1 MPNGSRDAEKYFF
14 GFDLTLLFLSAKLS
28 LSSRRFVMSV
38 DIGASKSKSE
48 PNVVPLCDI
57 LLVLLIIFMVITPV
71 LQKGIDVKLPET
83 TTAGTDSGPVST
95 GAVVLTMESDQT
107 LKINQTAVELNQLE
121 MQLRDIYQTRQDKT
135 IFIRADE
142 TLQYQYVLRI
152 IDIAKGAGVE
162 VLGVIPERYT
172 TSK

>member
-1 MPNGSRDAEKYFF
+1 
-14 GFDLTLLFLSAKLS
+14 
-28 LSSRRFVMSV
+28 MSV

-71 LQKGIDVKLPET
+71 LQKGIDIKLPET
-83 TTAGTDSGPVST
+83 TTAGDDSGPVNT

-107 LKINQTAVELNQLE
+107 LKINQDPIELNLLE
-121 MQLRDIYQTRQDKT
+121 NRLRDLYQIRQDKT

-142 TLQYQYVLRI
+142 SLQYQYVLRI

-162 VLGVIPERYT
+162 VLGVIPERYV

>member
-1 MPNGSRDAEKYFF
+1 
-14 GFDLTLLFLSAKLS
+14 
-28 LSSRRFVMSV
+28 MSV

-71 LQKGIDVKLPET
+71 LQKGIDIKLPET
-83 TTAGTDSGPVST
+83 STADEGGGGPSN
-95 GAVVLTMESDQT
+95 AIVLTMESDRT
-107 LKINQTAVELNQLE
+107 IKINQDVVELNLLE
-121 MQLRDIYQTRQDKT
+121 NRLRDMYQIRQDKT

-142 TLQYQYVLRI
+142 TLPYQDVLRV
-152 IDIAKGAGVE
+152 IDIAKGAGIE
-162 VLGVIPERYT
+162 TLGVIPERYA